1 VEPRPRLLLFARAPR
16 LGRVKTRLEPVLGA
30 EGCRLFYRAL
40 LEDASRQY
48 VSPAWD
54 SAVLVDPDASDPELA
69 EIFPPPWKRAAQAE
83 GDLGARLTAS
93 FADAFRAGAPAAVAV
108 GSDHPLLDRRRVAD
122 ALDAA
127 LLHRAALVPAQDGG
141 YCAIALSAGVRP
153 SDAFDGIPWSTPG
166 VLGATLASLGRAGL
180 SPELLPPS
188 TDVDVPEDLV
198 RLKREI
204 SSLDPS
210 AEAYPS
216 ATARALEKLPLE
228 GIA

>member
-1 VEPRPRLLLFARAPR
+1 
-16 LGRVKTRLEPVLGA
+16 VKTRLEPVLGP
-30 EGCRLFYRAL
+30 EGCRLFYRAM

-48 VSPAWD
+48 LAPDWD
-54 SAVLVDPDASDPELA
+54 SALLAEPDASDPELA
-69 EIFPPPWKRAAQAE
+69 EIFPSPWTRAAQAE
-83 GDLGARLTAS
+83 GDLGAKLS
-93 FADAFRAGAPAAVAV
+93 DAFAHAFRKGAPVAVAV
-108 GSDHPLLDRRRVAD
+108 GADHPLLDRWRVA
-122 ALDAA
+122 AA
-127 LLHRAALVPAQDGG
+127 LHAALIHRAALVPAQDGG

-180 SPELLPPS
+180 LPELLPPS

-198 RLKREI
+198 RLKREL